1 MNLKELKNSMI
12 LLQIKKNCFLKLIK
26 FLNNLISNKWSKVMP
41 SKDELEAE
49 LRAIANKLEHPE
61 DQLIRDLIEITVSQ
75 KHNSGTSVRSR
86 RDFMEKKMNQF
97 LIDKKGNSDES

>member
-1 MNLKELKNSMI
+1 
-12 LLQIKKNCFLKLIK
+12 
-26 FLNNLISNKWSKVMP
+26 MP

-49 LRAIANKLEHPE
+49 YRAIASKLEHPG

>member
-1 MNLKELKNSMI
+1 
-12 LLQIKKNCFLKLIK
+12 
-26 FLNNLISNKWSKVMP
+26 MP
-41 SKDELEAE
+41 STEELEAE
-49 LRAIANKLEHPE
+49 FRAIASKLENHE

-97 LIDKKGNSDES
+97 LIDRKGNSDES

>member
-1 MNLKELKNSMI
+1 
-12 LLQIKKNCFLKLIK
+12 
-26 FLNNLISNKWSKVMP
+26 MP

-49 LRAIANKLEHPE
+49 YRAIANKLEHPE
-61 DQLIRDLIEITVSQ
+61 DQLIRELIEITVSQ
-75 KHNSGTSVRSR
+75 KHNAGTSVRSR